1 VSLRL
6 SPLNAMVKGSSEAKA
21 PPADMTVLEG
31 LGYSVVPIA
40 ELTIINTNPFARH
53 PDPPLR
59 WLADSGR
66 FDALISG
73 PDTQLV
79 AGKYPRP
86 PNGPVYRNGALDTEG
101 NGRAHFR
108 GTVVVLKDGTIVMGR
123 ADGAAAKELKGHFEK
138 GKNSLFSALGGG
150 ALLIENGHK
159 VGHLDLLQTQLYDGS
174 PGGYRG
180 RSMAAG
186 VHTFMGIR
194 KGQAYAGWCNH
205 RTAMEIRGDF
215 HQFGFTTLVK
225 FAHGSSVFYDDCIDR
240 LNGQNGTG
248 FGITRAY

>member
-1 VSLRL
+1 R
-6 SPLNAMVKGSSEAKA
+6 G
-21 PPADMTVLEG
+21 
-31 LGYSVVPIA
+31 
-40 ELTIINTNPFARH
+40 
-53 PDPPLR
+53 
-59 WLADSGR
+59 
-66 FDALISG
+66 
-73 PDTQLV
+73 
-79 AGKYPRP
+79 
-86 PNGPVYRNGALDTEG
+86 TEG
-101 NGRAHFR
+101 SGGANCR
-108 GTVVVLKDGTIVMGR
+108 GTVVVIKDGTIVMGR

>member
-1 VSLRL
+1 
-6 SPLNAMVKGSSEAKA
+6 
-21 PPADMTVLEG
+21 
-31 LGYSVVPIA
+31 
-40 ELTIINTNPFARH
+40 
-53 PDPPLR
+53 
-59 WLADSGR
+59 
-66 FDALISG
+66 
-73 PDTQLV
+73 
-79 AGKYPRP
+79 
-86 PNGPVYRNGALDTEG
+86 
-101 NGRAHFR
+101 
-108 GTVVVLKDGTIVMGR
+108 VLKDGTIAMGR
-123 ADGAAAKELKGHFEK
+123 ADGAAAKDLKAHFEK
-138 GKNSLFSALGGG
+138 GKNSLFAALGGG
-150 ALLIENGHK
+150 ALLIEKGHK
-159 VGHLDLLQTQLYDGS
+159 VGHLDLLQAQLYDGS